1 MPRLLGQT
9 LGHIQVW
16 KKIFVSY
23 QSYSTPEWRT
33 RSPPYCMIGSASSA
47 LVANPRARRLVS
59 VAIALENVAVEV
71 GALEGLAEFDFF
83 ALS

>member
-1 MPRLLGQT
+1 
-9 LGHIQVW
+9 
-16 KKIFVSY
+16 
-23 QSYSTPEWRT
+23 
-33 RSPPYCMIGSASSA
+33 MIGSASSA
-47 LVANPRARRLVS
+47 LVANPHARRLVS